1 MSTKERPTP
10 ESERQIEFAMAMF
23 SKDNPA
29 RFEHVC
35 TFARS
40 LEKQR
45 DELREAVQDAQ
56 QVIESVN
63 CSLEVVSLASPELV
77 NAMIRDLQK
86 VDDALSALLT
96 RNNDKK
102 EDK

>member
-10 ESERQIEFAMAMF
+10 ETDRRHNEIHPAEILKHPVREYNDAM
-23 SKDNPA
+23 N
-29 RFEHVC
+29 
-35 TFARS
+35 FARS

-45 DELREAVQDAQ
+45 DELRHTLMSVEARCRGLSKPPGERDFLRARL
-56 QVIESVN
+56 ESI
-63 CSLEVVSLASPELV
+63 ADD
-77 NAMIRDLQK
+77 IR
-86 VDDALSALLT
+86 SALL